1 MTEIATAAGTPAV
14 YHSRETSPQRG
25 QIMVTRLGL
34 NVPHALSFDRWQL
47 AGRQLSGIVESSA
60 WCLGDWLVY
69 GQRHYADRYQ
79 LAIEAANLDY
89 QTLRNY
95 AWVAR
100 RFEMS
105 RRRLALSF
113 QHHAE
118 VASHP
123 AVEQDEW
130 LDQAE
135 KFGWSRNQL
144 RRRISESRSGRRQH
158 RRETPALPRLQVP
171 AEQVERWR
179 VAAAQSGT
187 DFDHWIVSTL
197 ETAALEVLA
206 TSVAEWGNDDAGLGA
221 R

>member
-1 MTEIATAAGTPAV
+1 MTEIATAEGTPAV
-14 YHSRETSPQRG
+14 YHSRDSPQHE

-34 NVPHALSFDRWQL
+34 NVPHTLSFDRWQS

-69 GQRHYADRYQ
+69 GQRHYTDRYQ

-105 RRRLALSF
+105 RRRLTLSF

-123 AVEQDEW
+123 VAEQDEW
-130 LDQAE
+130 LDRAE

-144 RRRISESRSGRRQH
+144 RRRISESRGGRRQ
-158 RRETPALPRLQVP
+158 RGREMPVLPRLQVP
-171 AEQVERWR
+171 PDQVERWR
-179 VAAAQSGT
+179 VAAAQSGA
-187 DFDHWIVSTL
+187 DFDRWIVSTL
-197 ETAALEVLA
+197 EAAAMEVLA
-206 TSVAEWGNDDAGLGA
+206 TSVAE
-221 R
+221 